1 MAHLVMLVVYI
12 LREREAKI
20 LSIVIYNSVEYCLQ
34 NVQIS
39 IKVWAFC
46 FPAGHRDYVLAFCF
60 VHPTC
65 TNFGP
70 PHAYS
75 IIFSWWVFLIAVNKL
90 SVCCDMLLEC
100 VFQEITEIIYKTVT

>member
-39 IKVWAFC
+39 IKV
-46 FPAGHRDYVLAFCF
+46 
-60 VHPTC
+60 
-65 TNFGP
+65 
-70 PHAYS
+70 
-75 IIFSWWVFLIAVNKL
+75 
-90 SVCCDMLLEC
+90 
-100 VFQEITEIIYKTVT
+100 